1 LDEQLVV
8 KVIDVKNDGI
18 LEMAR
23 NEKRILEKLLYFAD
37 HCAQIVDY
45 FEHEQEN
52 RVYIVLKHAG
62 NKNLID
68 LFRE

>member
-1 LDEQLVV
+1 
-8 KVIDVKNDGI
+8 
-18 LEMAR
+18 MAR